1 VVRQADGGV
10 FRFEPKTFKFE
21 TYIPMNFPNPHGHTF
36 DFWGRDIIFDATG
49 GQPYYGPSMSTKKY
63 YPAMESTKAPRPGQV
78 RTRPVGGSEII
89 SSRAFPDEMQGN
101 LVVLNTI
108 GFRGLLQYK
117 VTEDGAGLKMTEVDP
132 IIDSADENFRP
143 VDAEIGS
150 DGALYVA
157 DWQNPIIGHM
167 QHNLRDT
174 SRDHDHGRIYRITYE
189 GRPLVKPAAIAGEPI
204 DRLLDLLKEQ
214 DNRVRYRAKIELSG
228 RNSNDVMAA
237 LTTWISRQDKS
248 SPQYEHLMLEA
259 LWVQQW
265 HNRVDQA
272 LLKRMLRSSEPS
284 ARAAATRVL
293 CYWRDRVP
301 DAMALLKTQVADS
314 HPAVRLEAVRAAS
327 FFRTPDAIPLAK
339 SVEKDLQDRFLAYT
353 YQQAMVTLEGVARRD
368 STTTA
373 NAPAEANTTA
383 TALPDLSAAA
393 MRRDLRD
400 KGVQTIAIGTIPEQM
415 QFDVRWFVVEA
426 GKPVQLTLKN
436 ADFMPHNIVIGQ
448 PGSVNAIGN
457 AAATM
462 PPPAAA
468 NARAYVPDLPS
479 VIEASRLVQRDE
491 SDTIKFTAPAK
502 PGEYNFVCTF
512 PGHWVRMYGV
522 MLVVPSLDGYEAK
535 PSVPND
541 PVTGKP
547 FEAQRVT
554 GTK

>member
-1 VVRQADGGV
+1 
-10 FRFEPKTFKFE
+10 
-21 TYIPMNFPNPHGHTF
+21 
-36 DFWGRDIIFDATG
+36 
-49 GQPYYGPSMSTKKY
+49 
-63 YPAMESTKAPRPGQV
+63 
-78 RTRPVGGSEII
+78 
-89 SSRAFPDEMQGN
+89 
-101 LVVLNTI
+101 
-108 GFRGLLQYK
+108 

-228 RNSNDVMAA
+228 RNSSDVMAA

-468 NARAYVPDLPS
+468 NARAYVPDLPA

-522 MLVVPSLDGYEAK
+522 MLVVDNFEAWDAK
-535 PSVPND
+535 PTTPID
-541 PVTGKP
+541 PMTKQP
-547 FEAQRVT
+547 FTSKQP
-554 GTK
+554 